1 MYNTYTY
8 TQKGECETKRL
19 SSLTKSSEI
28 PLFKSVLECEG
39 CFESLTY
46 PSHISHLSL
55 PQPSHGA
62 LLAMNMYAKTAV
74 GADMSDM

>member
-1 MYNTYTY
+1 MQYMYTY
-8 TQKGECETKRL
+8 TREGECEPKRL
-19 SSLTKSSEI
+19 SSLTKSSES

-55 PQPSHGA
+55 TYLSLSPHMA
-62 LLAMNMYAKTAV
+62 LFKK
-74 GADMSDM
+74 

>member
-1 MYNTYTY
+1 MHNTYTY
-8 TQKGECETKRL
+8 TQKKGECETKRL
-19 SSLTKSSEI
+19 SSLTKSSES
-28 PLFKSVLECEG
+28 PLFKVVLGCEG

-62 LLAMNMYAKTAV
+62 LFVVNMYAITAV
-74 GADMSDM
+74 WC